1 MTDIYEIPPEE
12 PVFNWR
18 KVWLEVTSLTCDLEQ
33 AEDERDE
40 LREMLHDVFML
51 RMEYEAVGAWPGFR
65 DREAAAWNRVRE
77 WFQP

>member
-40 LREMLHDVFML
+40 LREMLHDVEQL
-51 RMEYEAVGAWPGFR
+51 RLEYAATGGGPRFHE
-65 DREAAAWNRVRE
+65 REAAAWNRVHE
-77 WFQP
+77 YFQP